1 MRFGCVVSD
10 VNHPEVEALST
21 GISKAKFCAGGI
33 RSAEMFLA
41 CTALSGV
48 ISDLQYLYLLWRQ
61 H

>member
-1 MRFGCVVSD
+1 

-48 ISDLQYLYLLWRQ
+48 ISDLPYLYLLWQQ